1 MSIGFKPTRLRQ
13 MCNSCFKFSFC
24 VCSDDCVV
32 LSVLGVLLF
41 LFVFGLSFMLSPS
54 MIAWLMVRGV
64 ESGLS
69 CDIFRDVFVALSLDV
84 FSISVFML
92 LILCAIEVM
101 FFVVVVSL
109 VSISWMWLFVLS
121 DCVENS
127 VWFDSSDFSLLS
139 IFDTLRL
146 FRW

>member
-1 MSIGFKPTRLRQ
+1 
-13 MCNSCFKFSFC
+13 
-24 VCSDDCVV
+24 
-32 LSVLGVLLF
+32 
-41 LFVFGLSFMLSPS
+41 MLSPI
-54 MIAWLMVRGV
+54 MIAWLNVRGV

-101 FFVVVVSL
+101 FFVVAVSL
-109 VSISWMWLFVLS
+109 VSISWMWLFVSS

-127 VWFDSSDFSLLS
+127 VWFDSSALSLLS
-139 IFDTLRL
+139 MFATLRFVSVVSFMASMAVFCDVVAVFSACFAIL
-146 FRW
+146 DASSV